1 MPTKWNEIVKKTF
14 ADGRKTNPAYS
25 LKSAMKDAKP
35 IYQSMKKGVVT
46 ATDSITDVVSSA
58 TTRKKKSRGNRGNK
72 GKKGKG
78 RKTRGKKGRKTR
90 GKKGRKT
97 RGKK

>member
-1 MPTKWNEIVKKTF
+1 MPTKWNEVVKKTF

-35 IYQSMKKGVVT
+35 IYQSMKKGIVT

-58 TTRKKKSRGNRGNK
+58 TRKKKSRSKSGSK

-78 RKTRGKKGRKTR
+78 RKTRGKKGKKTR
-90 GKKGRKT
+90 GKK
-97 RGKK
+97 

>member
-25 LKSAMKDAKP
+25 LKTAMKDAKP

-58 TTRKKKSRGNRGNK
+58 TRKKKSRGNRGNK
-72 GKKGKG
+72 GKKG

>member
-46 ATDSITDVVSSA
+46 ATDSITSVVSSA
-58 TTRKKKSRGNRGNK
+58 TTRKKKSRSKSGSK
-72 GKKGKG
+72 GKKSRGKG
-78 RKTRGKKGRKTR
+78 KGKGKGKKTRGKK
-90 GKKGRKT
+90 
-97 RGKK
+97 

>member
-46 ATDSITDVVSSA
+46 AADSISSVVSSA
-58 TTRKKKSRGNRGNK
+58 TRKKKSRSKSGSK
-72 GKKGKG
+72 GKKSRGKG
-78 RKTRGKKGRKTR
+78 KGKGKGKKTRGKK
-90 GKKGRKT
+90 
-97 RGKK
+97 

>member
-35 IYQSMKKGVVT
+35 IYQSMKKGVVA

-58 TTRKKKSRGNRGNK
+58 TTRKKKSRSKSGSK
-72 GKKGKG
+72 GKKSRGKGKGKGKG
-78 RKTRGKKGRKTR
+78 RKTRGKK
-90 GKKGRKT
+90 
-97 RGKK
+97 

>member
-35 IYQSMKKGVVT
+35 IYQSMKKGIVT

-58 TTRKKKSRGNRGNK
+58 TTRKKKSRSKSGSK
-72 GKKGKG
+72 GKKSRGKGKGKGKG
-78 RKTRGKKGRKTR
+78 RKTRGKK
-90 GKKGRKT
+90 
-97 RGKK
+97 

>member
-1 MPTKWNEIVKKTF
+1 MPTKWNDIVKKTF

-25 LKSAMKDAKP
+25 LKNAMKDAKP

-58 TTRKKKSRGNRGNK
+58 TTRKKKSRSKSGSK
-72 GKKGKG
+72 GKKSRGKGKGKGKGKG
-78 RKTRGKKGRKTR
+78 RKTRGKK
-90 GKKGRKT
+90 
-97 RGKK
+97 

>member
-58 TTRKKKSRGNRGNK
+58 TTRKKKSRSK
-72 GKKGKG
+72 GKKSRGKGKGKGKG
-78 RKTRGKKGRKTR
+78 RKTRGKK
-90 GKKGRKT
+90 
-97 RGKK
+97 

>member
-1 MPTKWNEIVKKTF
+1 MSTKWNEIVKKTF

-58 TTRKKKSRGNRGNK
+58 TRKKKSRGNRGNK
-72 GKKGKG
+72 
-78 RKTRGKKGRKTR
+78 GKKGRKTR

>member
-25 LKSAMKDAKP
+25 LKSAMKDVKP
-35 IYQSMKKGVVT
+35 IYQSMKKGIVT

-58 TTRKKKSRGNRGNK
+58 TTRKKKSRSKSGSK
-72 GKKGKG
+72 GKKSRGKGKGKG
-78 RKTRGKKGRKTR
+78 RKTRGKK
-90 GKKGRKT
+90 
-97 RGKK
+97 